1 MKSTRLYRGGRPGH
15 QPGPEAP
22 EGEKYLLVTDR
33 PKLEI
38 AEALAHYAKQAG
50 AETTTYLMT
59 ETLRPITEP
68 TRLFKELI
76 RGAKATMY
84 LLEGRFPEKPFRG
97 FMVSEGGKHG
107 RICMMP
113 GITRDMMERLVAI
126 DFTAMAE
133 FTKKVMHAMKDA
145 DDVVIENPE
154 GTRIAFS
161 VKGRPWQA
169 DVGDIGRKGRHGN
182 LPAGECYTAPV
193 EETFTG
199 RVVISLIDDKL
210 GRGTMTFRKGS
221 SPVSTGGASPRSSR
235 ATSADDPTAR
245 IVGEFG
251 IGTNK
256 GARICA
262 NMLEAEKAF
271 GTVHFAIGDS
281 YGIGKNKS
289 KYPFRRPDRRGDHH
303 GQGQDHRQGRQV
315 PDLNRGTQY
324 YFPNFPAGL
333 APARRDR
340 EESDRLS

>member
-1 MKSTRLYRGGRPGH
+1 MTVNKLYAAAGRAVNQALRLRP
-15 QPGPEAP
+15 
-22 EGEKYLLVTDR
+22 GEKYLLVTDVQ
-33 PKLEI
+33 KLEI
-38 AEALAHYAKQAG
+38 AEALAFYAKQAG

-59 ETLRPITEP
+59 ETLRPITGP
-68 TRLFKELI
+68 TRQFKELI
-76 RGAKATMY
+76 RGASATTY

-126 DFTAMAE
+126 DFSEMAR
-133 FTKKVMHAMKDA
+133 FTKKVMKAMKDA
-145 DDVVIENPE
+145 DDVVIENAA

-161 VKGRPWQA
+161 VKGRAWHE
-169 DVGDIGRKGRHGN
+169 DVGDISKKGMHGN

-199 RVVISLIDDKL
+199 KIAIGLIDDKL
-210 GRGTMTFRKGS
+210 GRGTMTFKAGRLVDFTGS
-221 SPVSTGGASPRSSR
+221 GIAEVIKTVG
-235 ATSADDPTAR
+235 DDPTAR
-245 IVGEFG
+245 IIGEFG

-256 GARICA
+256 GARICP

-289 KYPFRRPDRRGDHH
+289 QFHFDALVDKVTITAKGKTIAKNGKF
-303 GQGQDHRQGRQV
+303 
-315 PDLNRGTQY
+315 LI
-324 YFPNFPAGL
+324 
-333 APARRDR
+333 
-340 EESDRLS
+340 